1 MIYYQIKA
9 WNEDYF
15 VLCIILSSKY
25 ILYVL
30 NIYMLDHWHLGQFHQ
45 SLERKEGTFNELRE

>member
-1 MIYYQIKA
+1 MICYQIKE

-15 VLCIILSSKY
+15 VLYIILSSKY
-25 ILYVL
+25 ILYEL
-30 NIYMLDHWHLGQFHQ
+30 KIYMLDHLGQFHQ